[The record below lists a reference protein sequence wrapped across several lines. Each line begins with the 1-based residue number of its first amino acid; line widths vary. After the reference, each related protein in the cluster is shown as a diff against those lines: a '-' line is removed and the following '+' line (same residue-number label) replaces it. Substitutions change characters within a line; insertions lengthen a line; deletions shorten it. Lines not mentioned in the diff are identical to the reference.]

1 MFTAIITRN
10 FRDVNTSSPKVL
22 LLKVQ
27 SDSELFRD
35 HCWVTIS
42 DALREFVPRK
52 NHIKTKICFDAKV
65 NGNFTLFFH
74 SFHKK
79 PSTFL
84 NLKQAYKIVA

>member
-35 HCWVTIS
+35 HCWVKYQI
-42 DALREFVPRK
+42 
-52 NHIKTKICFDAKV
+52 H
-65 NGNFTLFFH
+65 
-74 SFHKK
+74 
-79 PSTFL
+79 
-84 NLKQAYKIVA
+84 

>member
-42 DALREFVPRK
+42 NALREFVPRK

-65 NGNFTLFFH
+65 KEYQTLGPVKQTLI
-74 SFHKK
+74 S
-79 PSTFL
+79 
-84 NLKQAYKIVA
+84 LKNIIRLSK